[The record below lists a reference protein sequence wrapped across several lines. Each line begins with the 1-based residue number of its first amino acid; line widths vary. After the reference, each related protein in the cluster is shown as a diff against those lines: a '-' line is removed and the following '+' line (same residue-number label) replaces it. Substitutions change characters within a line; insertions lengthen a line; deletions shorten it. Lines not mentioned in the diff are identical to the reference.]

1 MCIFLSVRHST
12 DHFHSA
18 EYMTEMVAALQ
29 ILGDVSKSAEVIWV
43 LGSARD
49 IPDLMFCD
57 YGLMKEERDMDRKEV
72 STNWKPTTNG
82 DGDNQV

>member
-1 MCIFLSVRHST
+1 
-12 DHFHSA
+12 
-18 EYMTEMVAALQ
+18 MTEMVATLQ

-49 IPDLMFCD
+49 ISDLMFCD
-57 YGLMKEERDMDRKEV
+57 YGLMKGEREMDRKEV
-72 STNWKPTTNG
+72 SANWKPTTNG